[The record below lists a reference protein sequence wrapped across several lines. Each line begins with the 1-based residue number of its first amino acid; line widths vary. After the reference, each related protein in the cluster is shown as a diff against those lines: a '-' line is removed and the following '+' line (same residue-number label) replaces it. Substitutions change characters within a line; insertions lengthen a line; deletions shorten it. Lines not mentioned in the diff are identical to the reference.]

1 MAARFHEQ
9 QENKPQCTSPFQVP
23 AYLAFAI
30 LPLTKER
37 HVATPR
43 VMWEEW
49 IQGEMWLQGAV
60 ADWGDQSTKQ
70 VFQEVSYQHLID
82 FDLNNP

>member
-1 MAARFHEQ
+1 MAASFQEQ

-23 AYLAFAI
+23 AYLTFSI
-30 LPLTKER
+30 LPLTKAR

-49 IQGEMWLQGAV
+49 IQAEMWLQGAV